1 MKRCL
6 HIICLCLLISCT
18 VVNAQN
24 ITLKGKVVEDVPE
37 AYPVPNATLTISNTK
52 LIYSANKNGE
62 FTLSIPEKNKVD
74 SLVITSL
81 GYKAKTISIKE
92 MLKTPFTTVKLK
104 SAYLQLDDIV
114 VNAKKAQK
122 IYLGSEKK
130 SSFGKYCPF
139 PELQHAFY
147 IPNNNNTTGI
157 IRSVRFFIRECENGV
172 IDAPFRVRLYGKADM
187 RDFPGPELIQD
198 AIIARAQKNNEW
210 LSVDISQYNVEVPY
224 DGFFV
229 VLEILPLQYYS
240 TDVTSTETTYDGN
253 KITVMHYAAPAIGYE
268 KLEDVPGAV
277 SRSWRRYGINKWERV
292 EQYNYMM
299 GANITSD

>member
-1 MKRCL
+1 MKRYL
-6 HIICLCLLISCT
+6 QLIFLLLLVSCIS
-18 VVNAQN
+18 VNAQT
-24 ITLKGKVVEDVPE
+24 ITLKGKIVEDVPE
-37 AYPVPNATLTISNTK
+37 AYPIPNATITISNTK

-62 FTLSIPEKNKVD
+62 FSISIPEKNKVD
-74 SLVITSL
+74 SLVVTSL
-81 GYKAKTISIKE
+81 GYKAKTISIAIL
-92 MLKTPFTTVKLK
+92 LKNQFNTVKLK
-104 SAYLQLDDIV
+104 SAYMQLDDIV

-122 IYLGSEKK
+122 IYIGSEKK

-157 IRSVRFFIRECENGV
+157 IRSLRFFIRECENGV

-187 RDFPGPELIQD
+187 REFPGAELIQD

-210 LSVDISQYNVEVPY
+210 LSVDLSQYNVEVPY
-224 DGFFV
+224 DGFFA

-240 TDVTSTETTYDGN
+240 TETTSTETTYDGN

-268 KLEDVPGAV
+268 KLEEGAV
-277 SRSWRRYGINKWERV
+277 ARSWRRYGINKWEKV